1 MNIYIK
7 ELKTEYTPELLPF
20 TFNQTGMMYDDS
32 NYILFWEDKGVC
44 GKLGFHVEN
53 KIIFLQTCL
62 VDFYDK
68 IIFKKIIKYILKTLK
83 PKAIKCHYSLYN
95 FFNNLYS
102 DHNYSIEL
110 PSSFDE
116 LLLREDRKKRYN
128 LKRERRILFDMGISF
143 RELSASE
150 FEDAVKIFF
159 AQKRITHNRD
169 WNLEPSEF
177 LKWLNITNIY
187 VLEKDNDFIAFA
199 LSDEHFKKVIFEQTA
214 YDTRWKKYSPGSV
227 IYLCFLGKMIE
238 KGYSEVFL
246 GGGQHEYK
254 KMLGS
259 KEDFTFN
266 GEISRHYIFK
276 GFYNFIRG
284 IVSKVKHIFVKVEN
298 KK

>member
-7 ELKTEYTPELLPF
+7 ELKTKYSPELLPF
-20 TFNQTGMMYDDS
+20 TFNQTGMLYDVS
-32 NYILFWEDKGVC
+32 NYILLWEDKGVY
-44 GKLGFHVEN
+44 GKFGFHVEN

-62 VDFYDK
+62 VNFYDK
-68 IIFKKIIKYILKTLK
+68 IIFKKIIKYILKTLR
-83 PKAIKCHYSLYN
+83 PKAIECHYSLFN
-95 FFNNLYS
+95 FYNNLHP
-102 DHNYSIEL
+102 DHNYSIVL

-128 LKRERRILFDMGISF
+128 LKRERRIIFDMGISF
-143 RELSASE
+143 RELATSE
-150 FEDAVKIFF
+150 FENAVKIFF

-169 WNLEPSEF
+169 WNLSPDEF

-199 LSDEHFKKVIFEQTA
+199 LSDEHFKKVIFEQTS
-214 YDTRWKKYSPGSV
+214 YDIKWKKYSPGSV
-227 IYLCFLGKMIE
+227 IYLCFLEKMIE

-259 KEDFTFN
+259 REDFTFN

-284 IVSKVKHIFVKVEN
+284 IASKVKHIFVKVE